1 MDKLP
6 ICRKSNELV
15 NPGYIFAPYIPMQT
29 TDISVE
35 YTGKKTMRKSKINK
49 IFQLGLDVKCESP
62 TSIVSRY
69 TKKVINNKFY
79 QTIEIK
85 KSS

>member
-1 MDKLP
+1 MLVG
-6 ICRKSNELV
+6 RKSDELI
-15 NPGYIFAPYIPMQT
+15 NPGYIFAPYIPLQT
-29 TDISVE
+29 TDIVVDYS
-35 YTGKKTMRKSKINK
+35 GRKIMRKSKINK
-49 IFQLGLDVKCESP
+49 IFELNIDIKCESP

-85 KSS
+85 KPT

>member
-1 MDKLP
+1 ML
-6 ICRKSNELV
+6 IVRKSEELI
-15 NPGYIFAPYIPMQT
+15 NPGYVFAPYIPMQT

-69 TKKVINNKFY
+69 SNKMINKSY
-79 QTIEIK
+79 YGAIEVK
-85 KSS
+85 TQK